1 MKDTLL
7 LNSVIS
13 CEELMNRWSV
23 TESRL
28 VKIISENKIKEYSVI
43 STRIN
48 PHDNAKIFICR
59 EKPKISIFNGKMWS
73 TRDISRSFFDV
84 SDIDSYE
91 KENPVITFP
100 EDIDGPSEKCFQEDR
115 LEYRHI
121 SVEILEREHADAV
134 NQKNELAGYLS
145 NAVSNIGKLQSKINK
160 LETQL
165 EEANRR
171 TTEVEKRSNPG
182 CEAANEKKLQ
192 QWKHVYFP
200 AIHAVARQC
209 EEEGPREG
217 KERRQRKDIRVMLES
232 RLSGVEVPRSVV
244 DYTFAFL
251 DDSLVDRTGG
261 NT

>member
-43 STRIN
+43 STRIK

-59 EKPKISIFNGKMWS
+59 EKPKISIFNGKIWS
-73 TRDISRSFFDV
+73 TRDISRSFFDM
-84 SDIDSYE
+84 SDIDNYE
-91 KENPVITFP
+91 KENPLITFP
-100 EDIDGPSEKCFQEDR
+100 EDIDGPSEKYFQEDT
-115 LEYRHI
+115 LEYRRI
-121 SVEILEREHADAV
+121 SVEILEKEHADAV
-134 NQKNELAGYLS
+134 NQKNELAEYLS
-145 NAVSNIGKLQSKINK
+145 NAVSKISKLQSEINK
-160 LETQL
+160 LQTQL

-171 TTEVEKRSNPG
+171 ATQVEKRSNPG
-182 CEAANEKKLQ
+182 CEAASEKRLQ
-192 QWKHVYFP
+192 QWKDVYFP

-217 KERRQRKDIRVMLES
+217 KERRQRKDIQVMLES
-232 RLSGVEVPRSVV
+232 HLSGVEVPQAVV
-244 DYTFAFL
+244 DYTFRIL
-251 DDSLVDRTGG
+251 DDRLVDRIGG